1 MNQDIKHVRI
11 HSTNNHSKWDKDFT
25 LESAQLTRK
34 FHSTIPGYSPTPLV
48 NLKALAQ
55 HLGLASFHV
64 KDESKRFTLNAFK
77 CLGGSWCIANYIADR
92 LGIPE
97 SELTFERLTRP
108 DVRESLGDLRFVTAT
123 DGNHGRGI
131 AWTANILGFKSVIF
145 MPKGTVPERLAN
157 IRALGAD
164 ASITDMN
171 FDDTVIHAKSY
182 AEAHNWVPVQDTFF
196 EGHERIPL
204 QIMQGYMTMA
214 LEAAEAL
221 TEPPTHVF
229 LQSGVGSMA
238 GAVTGFLADYYGERK
253 PIITIIEPHNAA
265 CMFKTAEAHDGK
277 IHAVTGSLSTIMA
290 GLACGVPCSIA
301 WELLESHAE
310 HCISMPDYVAADG
323 MRVLGNPLGNDERV
337 ISGESGASTSGF
349 VYELMTSP
357 SLGRIRNELGITSES
372 RVLCF
377 STEGATD
384 RENYR
389 RVVWEGKYHKQEE

>member
-1 MNQDIKHVRI
+1 MTGNIKHVQI
-11 HSTNNHSKWDKDFT
+11 NTAQNCKWDKDFT
-25 LESAQLTRK
+25 LAAAQKTRA
-34 FHSTIPGYSPTPLV
+34 FHKTIPGYSPTPLV

-108 DVRESLGDLRFVTAT
+108 DVKTSLGDLRFVTAT

-145 MPKGTVPERLAN
+145 MPKGTVQERLAN
-157 IRALGAD
+157 IQALGAE

-171 FDDTVIHAKSY
+171 FDDTAQYAKSY
-182 AEAHNWVPVQDTFF
+182 AEAHSWVPVQDTFF

-221 TEPPTHVF
+221 SEAPTHIF

-238 GAVTGFLADYYGERK
+238 GAVTGFFADYYAEHK
-253 PIITIIEPHNAA
+253 PIITVIEPANAD

-301 WELLESHAE
+301 WDLLEAHAE
-310 HCISMPDYVAADG
+310 NYISMPDYVAANG
-323 MRVLGNPLGNDERV
+323 MRVLGNPIGDDTRI

-349 VYELMTSP
+349 VYELMTNP
-357 SLGRIRNELGITSES
+357 GLGQVREKLKIDSHS

-389 RVVWEGKYHKQEE
+389 RIVWEGKYHNN